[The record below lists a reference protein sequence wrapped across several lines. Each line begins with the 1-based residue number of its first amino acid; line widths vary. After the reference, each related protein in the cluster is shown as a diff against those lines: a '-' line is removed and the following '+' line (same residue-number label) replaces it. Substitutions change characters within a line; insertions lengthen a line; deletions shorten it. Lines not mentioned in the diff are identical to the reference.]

1 LNEGQVEIEM
11 LAIFKSL
18 CDENRLRLLNL
29 LMHYELCVC
38 EIEVV
43 LGLSQSNVSRHL
55 GVLRKE
61 KIITGS
67 KDGQWVHYKVDDRF
81 LNDHGH
87 LSTYLKEGFQKEQP
101 FVLDLEK
108 CGVYKK
114 SAYNCSDITSDKSKV
129 ETYIMNHVNCN

>member
-1 LNEGQVEIEM
+1 M
-11 LAIFKSL
+11 LEIFKSL

-67 KDGQWVHYKVDDRF
+67 KDGQWVHYKVDERF
-81 LNDHGH
+81 LNDHEQ
-87 LSTYLKEGFQKEQP
+87 LANYLKEGFQKEQP
-101 FVLDLEK
+101 FLLDLEK
-108 CGVYKK
+108 CDVYKR
-114 SAYNCSDITSDKSKV
+114 SGLNCSDITSDKSKV
-129 ETYIMNHVNCN
+129 ENYIMNYVSRD

>member
-1 LNEGQVEIEM
+1 M

-43 LGLSQSNVSRHL
+43 LDLSQSNVSRHL

-61 KIITGS
+61 KLITGS

-81 LNDHGH
+81 LNDHEQ
-87 LSTYLKEGFQKEQP
+87 LATYLKEGFLKEQP
-101 FVLDLEK
+101 FVLDLER
-108 CGVYKK
+108 CDVYKK

-129 ETYIMNHVNCN
+129 ENYIMNHVNRS

>member
-1 LNEGQVEIEM
+1 M

-67 KDGQWVHYKVDDRF
+67 KDGQWVHYKADDRF
-81 LNDHGH
+81 LNDHGQ
-87 LSTYLKEGFQKEQP
+87 LANYLREGFKKEPP
-101 FVLDLEK
+101 FIHDLEK
-108 CGVYKK
+108 CDVYKK
-114 SAYNCSDITSDKSKV
+114 SSLNCQDITSDKSKV
-129 ETYIMNHVNCN
+129 ENYILSHLSSN

>member
-1 LNEGQVEIEM
+1 M
-11 LAIFKSL
+11 LDIFKSL

-81 LNDHGH
+81 LSDNR
-87 LSTYLKEGFQKEQP
+87 LLTAYLKEGFREQQP
-101 FVLDLEK
+101 FILDLEK
-108 CGVYKK
+108 CDVYKK
-114 SAYNCSDITSDKSKV
+114 SSLNCSDITSDKSRV
-129 ETYIMNHVNCN
+129 EDYILSHLSNK

>member
-1 LNEGQVEIEM
+1 
-11 LAIFKSL
+11 
-18 CDENRLRLLNL
+18 
-29 LMHYELCVC
+29 MHYELCVC

-81 LNDHGH
+81 LSDNGH
-87 LSTYLKEGFQKEQP
+87 LTAYLKEGFREEQP
-101 FVLDLEK
+101 FILDLEK
-108 CGVYKK
+108 CDVYKK
-114 SAYNCSDITSDKSKV
+114 SSLNCSDITSDKGRV
-129 ETYIMNHVNCN
+129 EDYILSHLSNK

>member
-1 LNEGQVEIEM
+1 M

-81 LNDHGH
+81 LNDHGQ
-87 LSTYLKEGFQKEQP
+87 LATYLKEGFQKEQP

-108 CGVYKK
+108 CDVYKK
-114 SAYNCSDITSDKSKV
+114 SAYNCSDITSEKSKV
-129 ETYIMNHVNCN
+129 ENYIMNHVNRS